1 MAKQGSTRAQ
11 AWRLRREAY
20 LRAAGRTEDLV
31 CEGFE
36 RGSATMKWTVA
47 QGGRRE
53 SVREPEPGRLVL
65 VPPRNPSAVNE
76 KERGDEDH
84 HSNH

>member
-20 LRAAGRTEDLV
+20 LRAADRREDLV
-31 CEGFE
+31 REGFE
-36 RGSATMKWTVA
+36 DGDAAMEWTVVQGGVRGSVHAPTP
-47 QGGRRE
+47 
-53 SVREPEPGRLVL
+53 SRLIL
-65 VPPRNPSAVNE
+65 VWSRDPSEVNKQE
-76 KERGDEDH
+76 QRDEDH

>member
-20 LRAAGRTEDLV
+20 LRAAGRNENLV

-36 RGSATMKWTVA
+36 GGSAAMKWTVA
-47 QGGRRE
+47 QGGRRG
-53 SVREPEPGRLVL
+53 SAREPVPGRLVL
-65 VPPRNPSAVNE
+65 IPSGTLSEINE
-76 KERGDEDH
+76 
-84 HSNH
+84 

>member
-1 MAKQGSTRAQ
+1 MAKQSSTRTQ
-11 AWRLRREAY
+11 AWRVRREAY

-36 RGSATMKWTVA
+36 RDGAALKWTVA
-47 QGGRRE
+47 QGGRRG
-53 SVREPEPGRLVL
+53 SVGEPEPGRLVL

-76 KERGDEDH
+76 
-84 HSNH
+84 